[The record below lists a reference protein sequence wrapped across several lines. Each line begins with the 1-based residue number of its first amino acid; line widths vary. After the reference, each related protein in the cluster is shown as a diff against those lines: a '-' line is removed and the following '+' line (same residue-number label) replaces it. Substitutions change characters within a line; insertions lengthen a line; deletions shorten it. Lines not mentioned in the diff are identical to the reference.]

1 MLFFSYPCLVL
12 SLLGFGLYLYVPA
25 NRRLAFLFILS
36 LIFYSYTGLPST
48 LLLYALITINYFAAF
63 GLNGLYRRQIF
74 IALITLN
81 LLNLAFFKYTLFLL
95 TMGSKLLGVDVP
107 AGPWQSIMLPIGIS
121 FYTFELISYIVDVY
135 KGRLPVCH
143 SFLKVATFTTFFPHL
158 IAGPIMRGHELFPQ
172 LEALPAPTPDQVNLG
187 VFRFLVGVFKKLV
200 WVDAS
205 LGPRVDA
212 YFNAPL
218 GSLSPAECIVAV
230 LLFGFQI
237 YLDFSAYCDMA
248 IGLGLCFG
256 VKLQE
261 NFRTPYWSLSPMEFW
276 QRWNITL
283 SRWIRDYLYIPLGG
297 SKVSPWRGAW
307 NLILTMFL
315 AGLWHGASLNFG
327 VWGLYH
333 GGLLVLYHYLE
344 RFIPWLRSSQRRSW
358 RDWPAMAVCWFIFFF
373 LAQMGWLF
381 FRAQSLE
388 QTMVMLSSIFSL
400 SAWAEVTTKPRG
412 LNLIFTCLAFHG
424 VEALMQ
430 NSRLHFAAYWRRTP
444 AMVRGFIYAG
454 LLLFIWIKA
463 SGEARSFIYFQF

>member
-1 MLFFSYPCLVL
+1 MLFFSYPCIIL
-12 SLLGFGLYLYVPA
+12 SFFGFLLYLYVPA
-25 NRRLAFLFILS
+25 SRRLTFLFLLS
-36 LIFYSYTGLPST
+36 LIFYSYTGWPST
-48 LLLYALITINYFAAF
+48 LLLYCLITINYIGAF
-63 GLNGLYRRQIF
+63 GLTGPYRRQIF
-74 IALITLN
+74 IALIILN

-95 TMGSKLLGVDVP
+95 TIGSKLLGIDLP
-107 AGPWQSIMLPIGIS
+107 AGPWLHIMLPIGIS

-135 KGRLPVCH
+135 KGRLPVCR
-143 SFLKVATFTTFFPHL
+143 SYLMVATFTTFFPHL

-172 LEALPAPTPDQVNLG
+172 LEALPTPTPDQVSLG
-187 VFRFLVGVFKKLV
+187 VFRFLLGVFKKLV

-212 YFNAPL
+212 YFNASL
-218 GSLSPAECIVAV
+218 GSLSSAECLVAV
-230 LLFGFQI
+230 LLFGFQV

-248 IGLGLCFG
+248 VGLGLCFG

-297 SKVSPWRGAW
+297 SRVSPFRGAW

-327 VWGLYH
+327 AWGLYH

-344 RFIPWLRSSQRRSW
+344 PFFPWLRYGHTRSW
-358 RDWPAMAVCWFIFFF
+358 RHWPGVAVSWLIFFF
-373 LAQMGWLF
+373 LAQLGWLF
-381 FRAQSLE
+381 FRAQSLA
-388 QTMVMLSSIFSL
+388 QTTSMLTQIFSI
-400 SAWAEVTTKPRG
+400 SAWAEVVARPKG
-412 LNLIFTCLAFHG
+412 LNLVFTCLAFHG
-424 VEALMQ
+424 VEALAQ
-430 NSRLHFAAYWRRTP
+430 NPRFRLADYWGRTP

-454 LLLFIWIKA
+454 FILFIWTKA
-463 SGEARSFIYFQF
+463 SGETRSFIYFQF